1 MKKTLLLL
9 FAFMASL
16 TGAWAQTDL
25 TVGKTVQ
32 PLGGVIQ
39 VSSYTDEG
47 KTITGVSQENLQN
60 MLVEGN
66 SLAILLP
73 QPTENW
79 SSTAK
84 ASEQPVQGFF
94 IDLGEAKTIGSV
106 KFVWETADVA
116 ALNYQVYL
124 SNTEPSNTG
133 TGVNVVVDGSWNK
146 IVDVANNAQAA
157 ANHILAS
164 AQTGRYVIVQAQGAR
179 NVYGIKLKR
188 FQVFDNEVASL
199 YRLDLSAPKTY
210 LKKGISYNLTL
221 NGFDKTD
228 APFDISGETPVYAV
242 SPVAAGSVTDGA
254 FTASQ
259 LGTIGISATIDEV
272 TSNTVTVYSV
282 PCDNLITST
291 TQFIDL
297 TDGISAADAGVLN
310 GDEKAGNLWAIIPE
324 NGSQPAEG
332 TAIDKSFTID
342 LGSLYNIY
350 MVAIAF
356 EGASASKYTLSFSAD
371 NTNWTTEQE
380 FSYARGINAHK
391 DRITDF
397 TYDHSKVRYIK
408 VHLTE
413 VSTGY
418 GLKIYEIS
426 VFGTAVSITPAYN
439 KTTYVTTAALD
450 FTAVDGLDA
459 YVATSAN
466 ASSVTMTKV
475 EAPVPAGTPLM
486 LIGTKNTEYNVPVVA
501 SASAPAGN
509 LLRAGDGTTV
519 IGGTSKYDYILYT
532 DGLFYRANEG
542 ALAAGKAYLHLD
554 EAPAGARSLNIVFD
568 DEEVTSISEELRVKN
583 EKSVPAAGY
592 FDLQGRKVA
601 QLYIVNGKKVV
612 IK

>member
-9 FAFMASL
+9 FALMASL

-60 MLVEGN
+60 MLVEDN

-106 KFVWETADVA
+106 KFVWETVDVA

-133 TGVNVVVDGSWNK
+133 TGVNVDVDASWTK
-146 IVDVANNAQAA
+146 IVDVANNDQAA

-164 AQTGRYVIVQAQGAR
+164 AQTGRYVIVQAQGAL

-188 FQVFDNEVASL
+188 FQVFDDEVASL

-210 LKKGISYNLTL
+210 LKKGIAYNLTL

-310 GDEKAGNLWAIIPE
+310 GNENAGDFWAIIPE

-342 LGSLYNIY
+342 LGCLYNIY

-413 VSTGY
+413 VSTGW

-475 EAPVPAGTPLM
+475 EAAVPAGTPLM
-486 LIGTKNTEYNVPVVA
+486 LMGTAGTEYSVPVAATAEAVV
-501 SASAPAGN
+501 GN
-509 LLRAGDGTTV
+509 LLVAGDGSTT
-519 IGGTSKYDYILYT
+519 IGGTSRYDYILYS

-542 ALAAGKAYLHLD
+542 VLAVGKDYLHLD
-554 EAPAGARSLNIVFD
+554 AEPSANALNIIFD
-568 DEEVTSISEELRVKN
+568 DGDVTGINLT
-583 EKSVPAAGY
+583 PALSQSKGVY
-592 FDLQGRKVA
+592 FDLMGRKVA
-601 QLYIVNGKKVV
+601 QPTKGLYIVNGRKVV